1 MTSKD
6 IKKGR
11 WPKKVY
17 IVYLFDRKLW
27 QKTSSCLEATS
38 QEEAEYI
45 SRITWGRNFKI
56 LEVKESK

>member
-1 MTSKD
+1 MTHKD

-17 IVYLFDRKLW
+17 NVKLLDLKLW
-27 QKTSSCLEATS
+27 KPTSACLEATS
-38 QEEAEYI
+38 QEEAEYVAWKN
-45 SRITWGRNFKI
+45 WGRNFKI